1 MFETAKCK
9 TCDCSQTKP
18 KPANIKPTDEM
29 NSKSQFK
36 GATSFEFATDPVVQS
51 VKPEKFQTGN
61 CSQTQGIQGINFVD
75 FTPTEQGCQ
84 GTAPMNLTLTST
96 QDDQITVKSL
106 EWKEKTA

>member
-61 CSQTQGIQGINFVD
+61 CSQTQGIQGVNSFVY
-75 FTPTEQGCQ
+75 
-84 GTAPMNLTLTST
+84 TAG
-96 QDDQITVKSL
+96 QKSSV
-106 EWKEKTA
+106 

>member
-1 MFETAKCK
+1 
-9 TCDCSQTKP
+9 
-18 KPANIKPTDEM
+18 M

-36 GATSFEFATDPVVQS
+36 GATSFEFATAPDVQN

-61 CSQTQGIQGINFVD
+61 CSQTQGIQGVKFVD
-75 FTPTEQGCQ
+75 FTSTQQGCQ
-84 GTAPMNLTLTST
+84 EMAPMDLNLKSR